1 MHATSISIEQGIS
14 TSNSSVAD
22 TFGEWNEPP
31 SIATMEH
38 ELTTLAGQLNAAD
51 YRFLKVLAEFDR
63 TESYVGIGVA
73 SCAHW
78 LSWRCG
84 IGLQAA
90 REKVRVARALR
101 RLSKV
106 SDAMRRGVISY
117 CKVRALTRIATPENE
132 DTLLLIAEAG
142 TVSHVERTVQLF
154 RKVERIEELETA
166 NQQLAE
172 RYLQCRVDEDGC
184 VTIKARL
191 PPEQGAA
198 FMKALQTATNSL
210 HNENASCEAPG
221 APDIPLDDPGAP
233 RADAL
238 SLMVESFMA
247 HGPAALQAGDRHL
260 VTVHIDERVLRDETQ
275 DGRSEIDQ
283 TAAIPPA
290 TVRRLCCDG
299 SLVPIIEDAQGI
311 PLSVGRKTRAIP
323 PTIRRALETRDAG
336 CRFPGCTNTR
346 FVDAHHI
353 HHWADGG
360 ETSLDNLVLL
370 CRRHHRFVHEYGYSI
385 TREDT
390 NLHFKRP
397 DGRPALP
404 PRVID
409 PIESR
414 VGYAQLQSDH
424 EDLDLDIDADTGD
437 SQWGGES
444 LDYAWVIKSLIHK
457 TPPKSERDRDPD

>member
-1 MHATSISIEQGIS
+1 MHSIAVCTEPKAPS
-14 TSNSSVAD
+14 SNSPSGD
-22 TFGEWNEPP
+22 TFGEWRDPP
-31 SIATMEH
+31 SVDAMER

-51 YRFLKVLAEFDR
+51 YRFLKVLSEFDR
-63 TESYVGIGVA
+63 KQSYVGIGIA

-166 NQQLAE
+166 NQQHVE
-172 RYLQCRVDEDGC
+172 RYLQCRIDEQGC
-184 VTIKARL
+184 VTIKAHL

-198 FMKALQTATNSL
+198 FMKALRAATDAL
-210 HNENASCEAPG
+210 HKENASRESPT
-221 APDIPLDDPGAP
+221 APDVPADDHGA
-233 RADAL
+233 RQADAL
-238 SLMVESFMA
+238 ALMVESFMA
-247 HGPAALQAGDRHL
+247 NGPNALQAGDRHL

-299 SLVPIIEDAQGI
+299 SLVPIIEDAQGT
-311 PLSVGRKTRAIP
+311 PLSV
-323 PTIRRALETRDAG
+323 
-336 CRFPGCTNTR
+336 
-346 FVDAHHI
+346 
-353 HHWADGG
+353 
-360 ETSLDNLVLL
+360 
-370 CRRHHRFVHEYGYSI
+370 
-385 TREDT
+385 
-390 NLHFKRP
+390 
-397 DGRPALP
+397 RPAYRQHEAECAGG
-404 PRVID
+404 PRT
-409 PIESR
+409 PSA
-414 VGYAQLQSDH
+414 AQL
-424 EDLDLDIDADTGD
+424 T
-437 SQWGGES
+437 
-444 LDYAWVIKSLIHK
+444 
-457 TPPKSERDRDPD
+457 